1 MGQCMEMGSLSRL
14 KNATE
19 CGRKGPGNDNRIVG
33 GVSVREN
40 EIPWQV
46 AILAQNGSWS
56 GNNAILLS
64 CDPVIVLTAAH
75 CVTNPFQPQDAG
87 TIQIQN
93 VLINIFSEERPPTKN
108 ITLAF
113 GAHKV
118 SFVTP
123 SPMDKNEVSKWK
135 K

>member
-19 CGRKGPGNDNRIVG
+19 CGRKGPGKDNRIVG
-33 GVSVREN
+33 GVPVREN

-64 CDPVIVLTAAH
+64 CDPVIVITAAH
-75 CVTNPFQPQDAG
+75 CVTSVSHPQDANDSIDFECL
-87 TIQIQN
+87 IQ
-93 VLINIFSEERPPTKN
+93 
-108 ITLAF
+108 
-113 GAHKV
+113 
-118 SFVTP
+118 FVQGRKTSNQEYNLRVWCP
-123 SPMDKNEVSKWK
+123 QSKFCNTFTHGQE
-135 K
+135 